1 MPACYRLIGKKRK
14 ETVCIA
20 LTNEGEE
27 AKDNQILMNKTVRR
41 NLRIRIGDTISV
53 HPVPEDVP
61 NATKIHVLPFTDSIE
76 GITGNITQTY
86 LIPYFKDCYRP
97 VKKGDTFLV
106 RGGFRPV
113 EFKVVDVEPG
123 EYGIVA
129 PTTTLF
135 DEGEPINRDDENDA
149 EEVGYDDIGG
159 CRKQMAKIREM
170 IELPIRHPQL
180 FKVLGVKPPKG
191 VLLFGPPGS
200 GKTLI
205 AKAIANETGAF
216 FFLLNGPEI
225 MSSKPGEAEENLR
238 KAFEECEKN
247 QPAIM
252 FIDEID
258 SIAPNRE
265 KSNGE
270 TEKRVVAQLL
280 TLMDGAK
287 GRG

>member
-1 MPACYRLIGKKRK
+1 M
-14 ETVCIA
+14 CIA
-20 LTNEGEE
+20 LTNEGED
-27 AKDNQILMNKTVRR
+27 AKDIHIHMNKTVRR
-41 NLRIRIGDTISV
+41 NLRVRIGDTVSI

-61 NATKIHVLPFTDSIE
+61 NATKIHVLPFADSIE

-170 IELPIRHPQL
+170 IELPIRHP
-180 FKVLGVKPPKG
+180 
-191 VLLFGPPGS
+191 
-200 GKTLI
+200 
-205 AKAIANETGAF
+205 
-216 FFLLNGPEI
+216 
-225 MSSKPGEAEENLR
+225 
-238 KAFEECEKN
+238 
-247 QPAIM
+247 
-252 FIDEID
+252 
-258 SIAPNRE
+258 
-265 KSNGE
+265 
-270 TEKRVVAQLL
+270 
-280 TLMDGAK
+280 
-287 GRG
+287 